1 MKKPE
6 NTLVNGREHDYVL
19 LNCIVPV
26 LESNGEQGA
35 LLTLKDTIYKSFHSL

>member
-6 NTLVNGREHDYVL
+6 ITLVNGREHYYVF
-19 LNCIVPV
+19 LNCIVSI

-35 LLTLKDTIYKSFHSL
+35 LLTLKDTICKSFHSL